1 MKEKSISDR
10 IRKVMEQLNMT
21 QNDLAETLGISQPAV
36 SLYLQG
42 RIPPADILY
51 KIAQIGYTSIEWMLT
66 GQDSQKGFAV
76 QEKKPLYGDQ
86 QTLLSLWKDLPTNI
100 QKDILT
106 LIRHLVE
113 KRSSQK

>member
-1 MKEKSISDR
+1 MKEKSVSDR
-10 IRKVMEQLNMT
+10 IREVMKQLNMT
-21 QNDLAETLGISQPAV
+21 QNDLAESLGISQPAV

-66 GQDSQKGFAV
+66 GQDIQKGYSV
-76 QEKKPLYGDQ
+76 QEKKPLYGNQ
-86 QTLLSLWKDLPTNI
+86 QTLLSLWKELPTNI

-106 LIRHLVE
+106 LIKHLTE
-113 KRSSQK
+113 KKYL